1 MPKLCSKMFILF
13 LVIFSFKL
21 VRSEVVQVIDFK
33 SEGHSF
39 KTITN
44 DAVPAD
50 NLVATKELAFC
61 YRAMPRYR
69 RDFVILKTDQF
80 KLTLRVFNGT
90 DFLNIGFQPLNG
102 TFLSDVS
109 RMLPICQALLPGKW
123 FSVLFSIK
131 FTQDEEHIQFF
142 LNGNLCHQEIY
153 PMIKQYIFYY
163 KKPPILVTDL

>member
-1 MPKLCSKMFILF
+1 MPKQNSKKLILILF
-13 LVIFSFKL
+13 IFSLEL
-21 VRSEVVQVIDFK
+21 VRSELVQVIDFK

-44 DAVPAD
+44 NAIPAD

-69 RDFVILKTDQF
+69 RDSVIFKTDQF
-80 KLTLRVFNGT
+80 KLTQRVFNGT

-123 FSVLFSIK
+123 FSVCFSIK
-131 FTQDEEHIQFF
+131 FTEDEEHIQFF
-142 LNGNLCHQEIY
+142 LNGKLCHQEIY

>member
-1 MPKLCSKMFILF
+1 MPKQISMKFILILF
-13 LVIFSFKL
+13 FFSFEL
-21 VRSEVVQVIDFK
+21 LRSELVQVIDFK

-44 DAVPAD
+44 NPIPAD

-69 RDFVILKTDQF
+69 RDSVIFKTDQF

-123 FSVLFSIK
+123 FSVCFSIR

-142 LNGNLCHQEIY
+142 LNGNLCYQEIY
-153 PMIKQYIFYY
+153 PMIKQYILYY